1 MSTRASITPAAPP
14 KLSPSL
20 VIAGGVRHCTV
31 VLPDPIVTD
40 LLTQE
45 QVLQYA
51 DGLSNCIPIS
61 CDDMTGNGPTCNIS
75 YQL

>member
-45 QVLQYA
+45 QVLKFG
-51 DGLSNCIPIS
+51 DKNEDS
-61 CDDMTGNGPTCNIS
+61 CLPFSCYVS
-75 YQL
+75 VA